1 MTNNLRDLDRLHLIP
16 EVAIVRRAVGARMNA
31 SMTVRTQSY
40 NEPRIVRAAIGKPA
54 NVVRLQVGNAV
65 CPYKWGRLAATFA
78 MSNCSR
84 NHVITNITA
93 SLENRGARGA
103 FGRCGFRCSKRP
115 FPKGREGSVRRGQIG
130 HAFDNI
136 FDQSQFKNDRIT
148 QVAEP
153 IGGRA
158 NLVALADH
166 FPLENNASRGDFE
179 KQYAFAVRGMMGDCS
194 VTLLHDHVTDLALA
208 KILEDAVIAPTVAVS
223 VFFAFFTGENDDN
236 GVFGGGSDPAALLAI
251 ESGMNISAPAIHP
264 ANFKSPS
271 HPTLPVVLQ
280 RPVFS
285 CRHFV
290 RVNSCHT
297 GRAA

>member
-1 MTNNLRDLDRLHLIP
+1 MTNNLRDLDRLHLLP
-16 EVAIVRRAVGARMNA
+16 EVAIVRGAVDARMNPPMA
-31 SMTVRTQSY
+31 IRTQSY
-40 NEPRIVRAAIGKPA
+40 NKPRIIRAAIGKAA
-54 NVVRLQVGNAV
+54 NVVRLEVGNAV
-65 CPYKWGRLAATFA
+65 GPHKWGTLAATFA
-78 MSNCSR
+78 MSNRSR
-84 NHVITNITA
+84 DHVITHVTA
-93 SLENRGARGA
+93 SLENRCARGA
-103 FGRCGFRCSKRP
+103 FGRRGFRCSKRP
-115 FPKGREGSVRRGQIG
+115 FPKGREASDGRGQIG
-130 HAFDNI
+130 HTFDNI

-158 NLVALADH
+158 NLVAFADH
-166 FPLENNASRGDFE
+166 FSLEHNASRGDFE
-179 KQYAFAVRGMMGDCS
+179 KQYTFAVRGMMGDCS

-236 GVFGGGSDPAALLAI
+236 RVFGGGSDPAALLAI
-251 ESGMNISAPAIHP
+251 KSGMNISAPAIHP

-297 GRAA
+297 RRAA